1 MKLRKYTEPQ
11 LREAILNSTSLH
23 QVLFKLNV
31 APYGGNYVGLS
42 KAIKYFDLDI
52 SHFKGQAW
60 SKGKR
65 FGPKRPIE
73 DYFNGAFITS
83 HHLRQRLI
91 RDGIFP
97 HQCSNCSLTVWLD
110 EPIPLELDHIDG
122 DITNNSLPNLRLL
135 CPNCHAKT
143 STYRG
148 KNKSSNRLRSV
159 LPV

>member
-1 MKLRKYTEPQ
+1 MKLRKYTESQ
-11 LREAILNSTSLH
+11 LKDAVSSSTSLH

-31 APYGGNYVGLS
+31 APYGGNYVVLN

-52 SHFKGQAW
+52 SHFKGQGW
-60 SKGKR
+60 SRDKR
-65 FGPKRPIE
+65 FGNKHPIE
-73 DYFNGAFITS
+73 DYFNGKFITS

-91 RDGIFP
+91 KDEVFP
-97 HQCSNCSLTVWLD
+97 HQCSNCGLTIWLN

-122 DITNNSLPNLRLL
+122 NITNNSLSNLRLL